1 MVRGSAR
8 ERPRVTALFKP
19 HKRLMEEL
27 GEEFEITFFRGRLPP
42 PEWVSKNLP
51 GSSALIV
58 APYHV
63 VSDELLDIAGE
74 SLKLVVIYGSGHD
87 KVDLRAAESRG
98 VCVANCPDSIAEA
111 VADHA
116 IGLLLALVRGIVRG
130 DSYVRGGE
138 WVGTAAPREF
148 IGRTISSLTI
158 GILGLGRVGAAVARR
173 LAGFGARLVYWS
185 RRRKPE
191 AEKLAPMRYCP
202 NPHCVAREADAVV
215 ITLALTP
222 ETRGLVGEDFI
233 SAMKEG
239 AYIVNVSRGEV
250 IDEGALVK
258 ALREGR
264 LGGAALDVFS
274 NEPIGPENPL
284 TRLENVVLTPHIAG
298 YTWEAME
305 GAAVEAAQAIK
316 DCLLLGRP
324 PRNALT
330 PGTCADT
337 CEPLI

>member
-1 MVRGSAR
+1 MVRGGAG

-19 HKRLMEEL
+19 HRRFMEEL
-27 GEEFEITFFRGRLPP
+27 EERFEVVFFRGRLPP
-42 PEWVSKNLP
+42 PEWVRNNLP
-51 GSSALIV
+51 GASVLVV

-63 VSDELLDIAGE
+63 VSGDLIDAAEG
-74 SLKLVVIYGSGHD
+74 SLRLVVVYGSGYD
-87 KVDLRAAESRG
+87 KIDLEAAEARE
-98 VCVANCPDSIAEA
+98 VCVANCPDSIADA

-116 IGLLLALVRGIVRG
+116 VGLLLALIRGIIRS

-138 WVGTAAPREF
+138 WVGTAAPRKF
-148 IGRTISSLTI
+148 IGRTLSSLTV

-173 LAGFGARLVYWS
+173 LAGFGVRLVYWS

-191 AEKLAPMRYCP
+191 AEKLVPMRYCP
-202 NPHCVAREADAVV
+202 DPYCVAREADAVV
-215 ITLALTP
+215 IALALTP

-239 AYIVNVSRGEV
+239 AYIINVSRGEV
-250 IDEGALVK
+250 IDEEALVK
-258 ALREGR
+258 ALSDGR
-264 LGGAALDVFS
+264 LGGAALDVFT

-284 TRLENVVLTPHIAG
+284 TGLENVVLTPHIAG
-298 YTWEAME
+298 YTWDAME
-305 GAAVEAAQAIK
+305 GAALEAAQAIK
-316 DCLLLGRP
+316 ECLLLGRP

-330 PGTCADT
+330 PGTCAKA

>member
-1 MVRGSAR
+1 MVRGSAG
-8 ERPRVTALFKP
+8 ERPRVTALFRP
-19 HKRLMEEL
+19 HRRLMEEL
-27 GEEFEITFFRGRLPP
+27 GEEFEIVFFRGRLPP
-42 PEWVSKNLP
+42 PEWVMSNLP
-51 GSSALIV
+51 GASALVV

-63 VSDELLDIAGE
+63 VGGGLLDTAGE
-74 SLKLVVIYGSGHD
+74 SLRLIVIYGSGHD
-87 KVDLRAAESRG
+87 KTDLQAAEARD

-116 IGLLLALVRGIVRG
+116 VGLLLALIRGIVRG

-148 IGRTISSLTI
+148 IGRTLSSLTV

-173 LAGFGARLVYWS
+173 LAGFGVRLVYWS

-191 AEKLAPMRYCP
+191 AEKLVPMRYCP
-202 NPHCVAREADAVV
+202 DPYCVAREADAVV
-215 ITLALTP
+215 IALALTP
-222 ETRGLVGEDFI
+222 ETRGLVGGDFI

-239 AYIVNVSRGEV
+239 AYVINVSRGEV
-250 IDEGALVK
+250 IDEDALVK
-258 ALREGR
+258 ALRDGR
-264 LGGAALDVFS
+264 LGGAALDVFTD
-274 NEPIGPENPL
+274 EPIGPGNPL

-305 GAAVEAAQAIK
+305 GAAVEAAQAIRE
-316 DCLLLGRP
+316 CLLLGRP

-330 PGTCADT
+330 PGTCAKA